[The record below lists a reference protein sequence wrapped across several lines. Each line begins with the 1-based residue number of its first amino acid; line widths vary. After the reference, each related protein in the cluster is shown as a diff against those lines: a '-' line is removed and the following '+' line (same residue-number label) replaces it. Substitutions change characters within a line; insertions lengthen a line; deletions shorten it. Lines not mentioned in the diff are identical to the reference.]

1 MPSVSCDISF
11 LYILTPEY
19 PKMSEKKEHNIELIN
34 GIILLLFGGWIWWR
48 SANFPSLDEGYPGP
62 SLFPRLVASG
72 FMICGALLLV
82 LTRWKKIGGFKMKP
96 SPSLLLVIAG
106 LGLIGLFPFLIEG
119 VGFVVSLAILCF
131 AFGLLLRVVWW
142 KAAVTA
148 ALTSVTI
155 YLLFVIGLGV
165 PL

>member
-1 MPSVSCDISF
+1 MS
-11 LYILTPEY
+11 TPEHLQ
-19 PKMSEKKEHNIELIN
+19 KMSEKKERKVELFN
-34 GIILLLFGGWIWWR
+34 GLILLLFGIGIWWYA
-48 SANFPSLDEGYPGP
+48 SDFPSLDEGYPGP
-62 SLFPRLVASG
+62 SLFPKLVAAG
-72 FMICGALLLV
+72 FIICGVLLLV
-82 LTRWKKIGGFKMKP
+82 LSRWDGVSEMNFRP
-96 SPSLLLVIAG
+96 SRSLLMVAAG
-106 LGLIGLFPFLIEG
+106 LALIGIFPYLIEMM
-119 VGFVVSLAILCF
+119 GFVVSLAVLCF